1 MSDNETGETIIHEA
15 LEQFEESHSA
25 SDQNRREAHD
35 DIVFSRLAKQWP
47 DEIVKQRQAEGRPCL
62 TINRLLPLIRQ
73 VVNDA
78 RQNTPSVQVS
88 PVDSGADVDTANVI
102 GGLIRRI
109 QNGRRKADIAYDTA
123 IEHAVS
129 GGFGYA

>member
-1 MSDNETGETIIHEA
+1 MAKAKTDEPILQEA
-15 LEQFEESHSA
+15 LEKFEESHSS

-88 PVDSGADVDTANVI
+88 PVDSGADLLWVRPPSPTPAHEEETPGKGSSTFNIHNVLT
-102 GGLIRRI
+102 GPVTE
-109 QNGRRKADIAYDTA
+109 YP
-123 IEHAVS
+123 
-129 GGFGYA
+129 